1 MAAGARERVAR
12 AGDALAAAAAVGTAF
27 ALTPRT
33 DAVRFV
39 TVSPAVVVVLLAVA
53 VLGAL
58 GARRGAPWALAAAA
72 AVSGGTG
79 LLQLAQAGR
88 GVNWFGGN
96 GATAAFLGALA
107 LGFAV
112 LWYLARLEP
121 AGGDEPDA

>member
-1 MAAGARERVAR
+1 MR
-12 AGDALAAAAAVGTAF
+12 APSPRLFTSLRRRGRSEAAVGTAF

-88 GVNWFGGN
+88 G
-96 GATAAFLGALA
+96 
-107 LGFAV
+107 
-112 LWYLARLEP
+112 
-121 AGGDEPDA
+121 D